1 MSIKREAKMPRIE
14 EENQRIREEQR
25 ERIMDAALHVF
36 ARKGLTGTKMADIA
50 VEAGVS
56 YGLAYHYFGSKEK
69 IFSALAERAMH
80 GTTNV
85 ARAAQEVAGT
95 PWDRIEWL
103 ITRELEGLREHS
115 ELVMITLQ
123 TMTTEAIPEELKQLV
138 RVDGNKFNEILK
150 DLIVEGQRVG
160 QVVPD
165 DPDLLVAA
173 VQACISGLAV
183 GAIFRGHEQFVRS
196 LPGAEIVLRILKT

>member
-1 MSIKREAKMPRIE
+1 MPRIE

-36 ARKGLTGTKMADIA
+36 AHKGLVGTKMADIA
-50 VEAGVS
+50 AEAGVS

-69 IFSALAERAMH
+69 IFSALVERAML
-80 GTTNV
+80 GTMKV
-85 ARAAQEVAGT
+85 ARAAREVAGT

-103 ITRELEGLREHS
+103 ISQELEGLRDHAEF
-115 ELVMITLQ
+115 VMITLQ

-138 RVDGNKFNEILK
+138 QVEGNMFNEILK
-150 DLIVEGQRVG
+150 DLIVEGQKVG
-160 QVVPD
+160 QVVRE
-165 DPDLLVAA
+165 DPDQLVAA

-183 GAIFRGHEQFVRS
+183 GAIFRGHDQFIHS
-196 LPGAEIVLRILKT
+196 LPKVEIVLRILKS

>member
-1 MSIKREAKMPRIE
+1 MPRIE

-25 ERIMDAALHVF
+25 ERIMDAAMYVF
-36 ARKGLTGTKMADIA
+36 AHKGLTGTKMADIA
-50 VEAGVS
+50 AEAGVS

-69 IFSALAERAMH
+69 IFSELVERAMR

-85 ARAAQEVAGT
+85 ARAAREIVGT

-103 ITRELEGLREHS
+103 ISRELEGLRDHAEF
-115 ELVMITLQ
+115 VMITLQ

-138 RVDGNKFNEILK
+138 RVEGNTFNEILK

-160 QVVPD
+160 QIVRD
-165 DPDLLVAA
+165 DPDQLVAA

-183 GAIFRGHEQFVRS
+183 GAIFRGHDHLVRN
-196 LPGAEIVLRILKT
+196 LPRVEMVLRILKT